1 LFQKIPKTRGHFAKS
16 RLSSSLRQG
25 APAWR
30 LPGHRPRHLLL
41 ALADE
46 DPLEPH
52 LDATSPPPSLSLAAL
67 PFFPVVLF
75 LSPVK
80 THSSRSPTHSA
91 AIPCLPQP
99 LRRAE
104 KVRLAILSLLAKR
117 IEASRLQSP
126 PESPI
131 PSPDPSS
138 ADAKFTAV
146 CPSPAKETFP
156 AGSR

>member
-75 LSPVK
+75 LFSVK
-80 THSSRSPTHSA
+80 THSSRSPTHST

-104 KVRLAILSLLAKR
+104 KVCLAVLLLLAKG
-117 IEASRLQSP
+117 IEPGHPELP
-126 PESPI
+126 P
-131 PSPDPSS
+131 PSPLPRRKPSCS
-138 ADAKFTAV
+138 AAKFTAAG
-146 CPSPAKETFP
+146 PSPAKTTSP